1 MKYSIGA
8 ALVMIALAAG
18 CMKSAKAPEG
28 ILFKDDLAFLRTNTR
43 VVVLSGADG
52 LAQVAVNPDLQGRVM
67 TSTAGGPDG
76 LSFGWINREL
86 LTSGVNNPH
95 INAFGGEDRF
105 WLGPEG
111 GQFSIFFKKGDPF
124 DLDHWWTPPAVNE
137 GAYDIAEQAPDHL
150 RFRRSMRLVNY
161 SGTEFDVAVDREV
174 RVLGMAEVAALGVPV
189 PAGVKMVAYASDN
202 KITNAGVA
210 AWTKDTGLLSIWILG
225 MFNPSPETTIV
236 IPFKSGPEAELGPAV
251 NDAYFGKVP
260 AGRLVVKE
268 KDGVLFFSGDGK
280 YRSKI
285 GISPARVKP
294 FAGSYD
300 AANGVLTLVHLT
312 IPEGA
317 TDYVNSMWE
326 IQEKPFAGDVVNS
339 YNDGPSAPGAKPL
352 GPFYELESSSPAAAL
367 APGGTLTHVH
377 TTMHF
382 QGPEKALDQIAR
394 KVLGVGLEEIEKAFK
409 KS

>member
-1 MKYSIGA
+1 M
-8 ALVMIALAAG
+8 
-18 CMKSAKAPEG
+18 
-28 ILFKDDLAFLRTNTR
+28 
-43 VVVLSGADG
+43 
-52 LAQVAVNPDLQGRVM
+52 
-67 TSTAGGPDG
+67 
-76 LSFGWINREL
+76 
-86 LTSGVNNPH
+86 
-95 INAFGGEDRF
+95 
-105 WLGPEG
+105 
-111 GQFSIFFKKGDPF
+111 
-124 DLDHWWTPPAVNE
+124 
-137 GAYDIAEQAPDHL
+137 
-150 RFRRSMRLVNY
+150 
-161 SGTEFDVAVDREV
+161 
-174 RVLGMAEVAALGVPV
+174 
-189 PAGVKMVAYASDN
+189 
-202 KITNAGVA
+202 
-210 AWTKDTGLLSIWILG
+210 GLLSVWILG
-225 MFNPSPETTIV
+225 MFNPSPATTIV
-236 IPFKSGPEAELGPAV
+236 VPFKSGPEAELGPAV

-260 AGRLVVKE
+260 VDRLVVKD

-285 GISPARVKP
+285 GIAPARVKP

-367 APGGTLTHVH
+367 APGGTLAHVH

-394 KVLGVGLEEIEKAFK
+394 KVLGVGLEEIEKAFGK
-409 KS
+409 

>member
-1 MKYSIGA
+1 MKYGISIGA
-8 ALVMIALAAG
+8 ALAIIALAAG
-18 CMKSAKAPEG
+18 CVKSAKAPEG
-28 ILFKDDLAFLRTNTR
+28 ILFKDDLAFLKTQTK

-86 LTSGVNNPH
+86 LASGVNNPH

-137 GAYDIAEQAPDHL
+137 GAFDVASQAAD
-150 RFRRSMRLVNY
+150 RVQFRKVMRLTNY

-174 RVLGMAEVAALGVPV
+174 RVLGAAEVAALGVPV
-189 PAGVKMVAYASDN
+189 PAGVKMVAYSSANS
-202 KITNAGVA
+202 ITNVGAN
-210 AWTKDTGLLSIWILG
+210 AWAKDTGLLSIWILG
-225 MFNPSPETTIV
+225 MFNPSPATTIV

-260 AGRLVVKE
+260 ADRLVVR
-268 KDGVLFFSGDGK
+268 DGVLFFSGDGK

-394 KVLGVGLEEIEKAFK
+394 KVLGVGLEAIEKAFK
-409 KS
+409 RG